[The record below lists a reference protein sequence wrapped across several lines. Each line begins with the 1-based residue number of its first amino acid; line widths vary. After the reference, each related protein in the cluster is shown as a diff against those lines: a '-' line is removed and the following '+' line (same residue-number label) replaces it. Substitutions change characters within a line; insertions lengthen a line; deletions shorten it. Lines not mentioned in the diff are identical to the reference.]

1 MPNHRPV
8 EAFIEKHTTR
18 LRPAN
23 NKSGR
28 YIVKCNFCDYEGEH
42 RELRIHKHLKTC
54 PNAPDNVKI
63 LAITAIMDKAKISV
77 MDKSST
83 SDASEAGSSSGP
95 SAIELSS
102 GILKKRKMNTLD
114 SYLATPMSDA
124 DLHKANLLLLRYDW
138 NYSL

>member
-42 RELRIHKHLKTC
+42 RELRI
-54 PNAPDNVKI
+54 PPDGRFIIEQLPVITSI
-63 LAITAIMDKAKISV
+63 L
-77 MDKSST
+77 
-83 SDASEAGSSSGP
+83 
-95 SAIELSS
+95 
-102 GILKKRKMNTLD
+102 
-114 SYLATPMSDA
+114 YQC
-124 DLHKANLLLLRYDW
+124 
-138 NYSL
+138 